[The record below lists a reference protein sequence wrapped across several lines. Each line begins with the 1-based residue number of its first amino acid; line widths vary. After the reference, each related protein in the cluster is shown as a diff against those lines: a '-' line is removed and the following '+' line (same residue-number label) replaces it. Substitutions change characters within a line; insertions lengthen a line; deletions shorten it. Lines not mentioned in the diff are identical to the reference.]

1 MALKESYKVIGVMSG
16 TSLDGL
22 DLACCTYK
30 RNGKG
35 WSFSIVKAQT
45 ISYKNQWIK
54 KLSGAH
60 LLSGAALV
68 ELDVNFGI
76 FLGES
81 IMKFIKDERMKIDF
95 IASHGHTVFHQPS
108 KGFTCQIGNGNA
120 IYSVTGIPVIHDFRS
135 LDVIL
140 GGEGAPLVPV
150 GDRYLFAEYDVCV
163 NLGGI
168 ANLSMEVNKQRRA
181 FDVSFNNMALN
192 YLAAKV
198 GKQFDRNGS
207 MASEGSMD
215 EALLR
220 KLSSMYRTLRKTRP
234 SLGREIFEKK
244 VQPLLD
250 DETISINDR
259 LATATESS
267 AIEIIDAIPRTK
279 KIQKVLLTGGGAF
292 NSFFV
297 ARLLEHSAD
306 RLTLI
311 VPEEEIIKFKE
322 ALVFGFLGVLRVRDE
337 ANCLRT
343 VTGAS
348 RDNSGGVLVG
358 F

>member
-22 DLACCTYK
+22 DLACCNFK
-30 RNGKG
+30 RYEKG
-35 WSFSIVKAQT
+35 WSFSILKAQT
-45 ISYKNQWIK
+45 IRYSSRWIQ

-68 ELDVNFGI
+68 ELDVSFGK

-81 IMKFIKDERMKIDF
+81 IMKFMKNERFKIDF
-95 IASHGHTVFHQPS
+95 IASHGHTVFHQPPKS
-108 KGFTCQIGNGNA
+108 FTYQIGNGNA
-120 IYSVTGIPVIHDFRS
+120 IHSVTGIPVINDFRS
-135 LDVIL
+135 LDVML

-168 ANLSMEVNKQRRA
+168 ANLSMEVNKQRKA

-198 GKQFDRNGS
+198 GKEFDRNGS
-207 MASEGSMD
+207 MASEGSLD
-215 EALLR
+215 ERLLR
-220 KLSSMYRTLRKTRP
+220 KLTSIYSTLRKTRP

-244 VQPLLD
+244 IKPLLD
-250 DETISINDR
+250 NEKIPVNDR
-259 LATATESS
+259 LATVTESS
-267 AIEIIDAIPRTK
+267 AVEVMDAIPRSK
-279 KIQKVLLTGGGAF
+279 KNQKVLLTGGGAF
-292 NSFFV
+292 NAFFLS
-297 ARLLEHSAD
+297 RLLDLSAD
-306 RLTLI
+306 RVTLI
-311 VPEEEIIKFKE
+311 VPDEEIIKFKE
-322 ALVFGFLGVLRVRDE
+322 AVVFGFLGVLRVRDE
-337 ANCLRT
+337 ANCLRS